1 MSPYR
6 PPVAGEFSGPQAVLP
21 RSCTTLCESPE
32 FLDVFPDSLGVARR
46 ILRDVSRE
54 SVAIFLPLSYN
65 LIIR

>member
-6 PPVAGEFSGPQAVLP
+6 PLAAGEFSGPQVLL
-21 RSCTTLCESPE
+21 RSCTLPCESPE
-32 FLDVFPDSLGVARR
+32 FLDLFPDSLGVARR